1 MTQQNNQHS
10 IRQELPLVLL
20 FVGLICLVFVL
31 DRFLPLEQLGLVP
44 RDSGH
49 LFGIITMPFLHG
61 SFEHL
66 MSNTV
71 PLLVLLT
78 LLAGSRANSRTIVLT
93 IILLGG
99 SLLWLFG
106 RGAALH
112 IGASGLVFG
121 LAVFLIVSGLL
132 ERRILPLLI
141 AVFVVFMYGS
151 SLLSGIL
158 PWQPGVSW
166 DGHLFGGL
174 AGAVAAVFLARG
186 QQLVTRRTKS

>member
-1 MTQQNNQHS
+1 MINQNNQHS
-10 IRQELPLVLL
+10 IKQELPAVLL
-20 FVGLICLVFVL
+20 FVGLIWLVYAL
-31 DRFLPLEQLGLVP
+31 DRVLPLEQFGLIP
-44 RDSGH
+44 RNGSH
-49 LFGIITMPFLHG
+49 LVGIITMPFLHG
-61 SFEHL
+61 SLQHI

-78 LLAGSRANSRTIVLT
+78 LLAGSRANSRTIVL
-93 IILLGG
+93 IIVLLGG
-99 SLLWLFG
+99 ALLWLFG

-132 ERRILPLLI
+132 ERRVIPMLI
-141 AVFVVFMYGS
+141 TIFVTFMYGS

-166 DGHLFGGL
+166 DGHLFGGI
-174 AGAVAAVFLARG
+174 AGAVAAFFLVRG
-186 QQLVTRRTKS
+186 KQVSSRFRS